1 MAEKLLYP
9 SGEEVFD
16 WAEAKAKFDE
26 ECRAE
31 AEALRKGRNGNGDK
45 DPPSLNYQDSPEKQP
60 EIERKSFRNNGDRT
74 DHHDLGD
81 DSSEGSEIDG

>member
-1 MAEKLLYP
+1 LAEKPVLYP

-31 AEALRKGRNGNGDK
+31 AEALRKGKIDNSDK
-45 DPPSLNYQDSPEKQP
+45 EKTPLNHQDCPLRAPMLNSGFTV
-60 EIERKSFRNNGDRT
+60 ST
-74 DHHDLGD
+74 
-81 DSSEGSEIDG
+81 